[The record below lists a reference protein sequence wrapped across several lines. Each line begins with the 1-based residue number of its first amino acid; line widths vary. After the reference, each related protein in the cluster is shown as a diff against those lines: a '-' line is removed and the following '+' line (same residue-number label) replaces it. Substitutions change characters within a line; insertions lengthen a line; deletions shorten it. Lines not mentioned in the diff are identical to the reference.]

1 MPLKP
6 ASFNTISEAG
16 NAEKEGDLSLAAQL
30 YEQAIKENST
40 DEFAYTRLM
49 IVYRKLKQYKDEL
62 RIINKGIKSFKEAF
76 NKRIKHSVRKNSTV
90 SKLSTALMKSSG
102 LLDKKGN
109 AVYEPQPI
117 ESWKKRKQIVEKKI
131 KR

>member
-1 MPLKP
+1 MKAILNLP
-6 ASFNTISEAG
+6 
-16 NAEKEGDLSLAAQL
+16 QL
-30 YEQAIKENST
+30 YEQVLKKYPI
-40 DEFAYTRLM
+40 DEFPYNRLM

-62 RIINKGIKSFKEAF
+62 RMINKGIKNFEEAF

-90 SKLSTALMKSSG
+90 SKLSTALMKSTG

-117 ESWKKRKQIVEKKI
+117 ARWKKRKLIVEKKL
-131 KR
+131 K